1 MILPIHPRPQ
11 NSELLSS
18 WITRLAIENGFYSHS
33 FFKSIIGLKE
43 DIVRTDVDR
52 SNSTELIGKLSQVSG
67 ISADELSKLCMS
79 SLQGEVFSHDSLGT
93 CVRWVL
99 PLGFYHRIK
108 RRRGIVYCPL
118 CLKEDEVRHFRKSW
132 RLAFM
137 NLCEKHGCVLW
148 DHCYHCKA
156 NVDYQRVGIG
166 SKSYDTPNKDLGLC
180 FNCHKP
186 LWDAPTK
193 RLSLDLERFSAPYRD
208 FISVYESG
216 GSILPALNQPLN
228 LQVFNGLWTLAGR
241 VASVRAVEVR
251 ARILRETGIEISP
264 LKPNNSFEGFPLQQR
279 LNIFIVVLYYLQS
292 WPHKFINLVKN
303 THFTVSAFGNDI
315 EQLPFWL
322 SSVIFE
328 HMNSTPYATTEREVI
343 NAMKYLQAVNPDF
356 KKVELAKLLGID
368 ICTLN
373 RRLKGMSRR

>member
-1 MILPIHPRPQ
+1 MMLPIHPRPQ
-11 NSELLSS
+11 NNELLSS

-33 FFKSIIGLKE
+33 FFKSVIGLKE
-43 DIVRTDVDR
+43 DTVRSDVDR

-67 ISADELSKLCMS
+67 VSAGELSKLLLN
-79 SLQGEVFSHDSLGT
+79 SLQGEVFLHESLGT

-108 RRRGIVYCPL
+108 RKRGIVYCPL

-137 NLCEKHGCVLW
+137 NLCEEHGCVLW

-156 NVDYQRVGIG
+156 NVDYQRIGIG
-166 SKSYDTPNKDLGLC
+166 STAYDLPSEDLGLC

-186 LWDAPTK
+186 LWESPVK
-193 RLSLDLERFSAPYRD
+193 ELSLNVEMFSAPYRD

-216 GSILPALNQPLN
+216 GSILPTLEQPLN
-228 LQVFNGLWTLAGR
+228 LQVFNGLWILCGR
-241 VASVRAVEVR
+241 FAAERAYEVR
-251 ARILRETGIEISP
+251 KRILRETGIEILP
-264 LKPNNSFEGFPLQQR
+264 LKQNCSFEAFPLQQR
-279 LNIFIVVLYYLQS
+279 LNILIAVLYYLQD
-292 WPHKFINLVKN
+292 WPHRFIQLVKN
-303 THFTVSAFGNDI
+303 TSFTITAFGNDI

-328 HMNSTPYATTEREVI
+328 HMNSTPHVTTGQEII
-343 NAMKYLQAVNPDF
+343 NGMKYLQTVNPNF
-356 KKVELAKLLGID
+356 RKVELAKSLGMD

-373 RRLKGMSRR
+373 RRLKKMSTQ

>member
-1 MILPIHPRPQ
+1 MMLPVHPRPK
-11 NSELLSS
+11 NNELLSS
-18 WITRLAIENGFYSHS
+18 WLTRLATENGCYSHS
-33 FFKSIIGLKE
+33 FFTNVIGLKE

-67 ISADELSKLCMS
+67 VSTDELPKLRLS

-108 RRRGIVYCPL
+108 RKRGIVYCPL

-132 RLAFM
+132 RLAFI

-166 SKSYDTPNKDLGLC
+166 SAVYDLPNKDLGFC

-186 LWDAPTK
+186 LWDSPAK
-193 RLSLDLERFSAPYRD
+193 ELSLDLDRFSAPYKD

-216 GSILPALNQPLN
+216 GSVLPTLNQPLN
-228 LQVFNGLWTLAGR
+228 LQVFNGLWILAGR
-241 VASVRAVEVR
+241 VTSERGGEVR
-251 ARILRETGIEISP
+251 ERILRETGIEILP
-264 LKPNNSFEGFPLQQR
+264 LRKNYSFEGFPLQQR
-279 LNIFIVVLYYLQS
+279 LNIFIAVLYYLQN
-292 WPHKFINLVKN
+292 WPHKFINLVKK
-303 THFTVSAFGNDI
+303 TPFTVTAFGNDI

-373 RRLKGMSRR
+373 KRLKGMKKL